1 MSERALLLA
10 CGALA
15 SELVAIKRQNGWDH
29 LRIQCLP
36 ADLHNTPDK
45 IPAAV
50 ESALESLKEQYE
62 RIFVAY
68 ADCGTGGLLDEV
80 LDRHGVGRLPG
91 AHCYEFYA
99 GGDAFSALAEAEPG
113 TFYLTDFLVRH
124 FDRLV
129 VEGLGLDRHP
139 ELKTQYF
146 GNYRKLVY
154 LAQVPSPERS
164 AQARECADF
173 LGLDYA
179 EIVTGLEPVESILK
193 EQPIQW
199 RN

>member
-15 SELVAIKRQNGWDH
+15 NELVAIKRQNGWDH

-99 GGDAFSALAEAEPG
+99 GSDAFSALAEEEPG

-139 ELKTQYF
+139 ELKMQYF